1 LVGIAVLI
9 LNFTGPMDNKLDTH
23 IESLI
28 FVAQQ
33 PVRREDIRY
42 NLENALQVKIDP
54 DDIDAGLL
62 RLQEKYWDDNFAI
75 EIVEVAEGFQF
86 VTKGAYHHVVGHYLK
101 QLTKRRLSKVAL
113 ETLAIIAYRQPVS
126 RAEIEQ
132 IRGVNADYAIDK
144 LLEKELIEIVGRSTG
159 PGKPL
164 LYSTSGKFMDYFG
177 LKSMDDLPQL
187 KEFQMPVEEIGEP
200 TPLEE
205 VVPFDFK
212 ENGEGQVSHAD
223 ESE

>member
-1 LVGIAVLI
+1 MVER
-9 LNFTGPMDNKLDTH
+9 LDTH

-33 PVRREDIRY
+33 PVKREDIRY
-42 NLENALQVKIDP
+42 NLENALQVTIDELSV
-54 DDIDAGLL
+54 DEALT

-86 VTKGAYHHVVGHYLK
+86 VTKGAYHHVVGSYLK

-126 RAEIEQ
+126 RAELEQ

-144 LLEKELIEIVGRSTG
+144 LLEKELIEIAGRSTG

-164 LYSTSGKFMDYFG
+164 LYATSGKFMDYFG
-177 LKSMDDLPQL
+177 LRSIEDLPQL
-187 KEFQMPVEEIGEP
+187 KEFQVPIEEIGEP
-200 TPLEE
+200 SALEE
-205 VVPFDFK
+205 VVSFELPHHDH
-212 ENGEGQVSHAD
+212 EGSTQLLPAD

>member
-1 LVGIAVLI
+1 MVER
-9 LNFTGPMDNKLDTH
+9 LDTH

-33 PVRREDIRY
+33 PVKREDIRY
-42 NLENALQVKIDP
+42 NLENALQVTIDEVSV
-54 DDIDAGLL
+54 DEALS

-86 VTKGAYHHVVGHYLK
+86 VTKGAYHHVVGSYLK

-126 RAEIEQ
+126 RAELEQ

-144 LLEKELIEIVGRSTG
+144 LLEKELIEIAGRSTG

-164 LYSTSGKFMDYFG
+164 LYATSGKFMDYFG
-177 LKSMDDLPQL
+177 LRSIEDLPQL
-187 KEFQMPVEEIGEP
+187 KEFQVPVEEIGEP
-200 TPLEE
+200 SSLEE
-205 VVPFDFK
+205 VVSFELPQA
-212 ENGEGQVSHAD
+212 ENEGNGHLPPTD

>member
-1 LVGIAVLI
+1 ME
-9 LNFTGPMDNKLDTH
+9 NRLDTH

-33 PVRREDIRY
+33 PVKREDIRY

-54 DDIDAGLL
+54 ADIDDAIH

-164 LYSTSGKFMDYFG
+164 LYSASPKFMDYFG
-177 LKSMDDLPQL
+177 LKSMEDLPQL
-187 KEFQMPVEEIGEP
+187 KEFQAASEEIGEP
-200 TPLEE
+200 SSLEE
-205 VVPFDFK
+205 VVSYDSHSGH
-212 ENGEGQVSHAD
+212 NGENLLAVSDD

>member
-1 LVGIAVLI
+1 
-9 LNFTGPMDNKLDTH
+9 MENKLDTH

-33 PVRREDIRY
+33 PVKREEIRY
-42 NLENALQVKIDP
+42 NLENALQVKIEPNDLEV
-54 DDIDAGLL
+54 ALH
-62 RLQEKYWDDNFAI
+62 RLVEKYWDDNFAI

-86 VTKGAYHHVVGHYLK
+86 ATKGAYHHIAGHYLK

-113 ETLAIIAYRQPVS
+113 ETLAIVAYRQPVS

-144 LLEKELIEIVGRSTG
+144 LLEKELIEIAGRSPG

-164 LYSTSGKFMDYFG
+164 LYTTSGKFMDYFG
-177 LKSMDDLPQL
+177 LKSMEDMPQL
-187 KEFQMPVEEIGEP
+187 KEFQMASEEIGEP
-200 TPLEE
+200 SSLEE
-205 VVPFDFK
+205 VVSFELPQ
-212 ENGEGQVSHAD
+212 NGENHPPPIHD

>member
-1 LVGIAVLI
+1 MVER
-9 LNFTGPMDNKLDTH
+9 LDTH

-33 PVRREDIRY
+33 PVKREDIKY
-42 NLENALQVKIDP
+42 NLENALQITVDETSV
-54 DDIDAGLL
+54 DEALN

-86 VTKGAYHHVVGHYLK
+86 VTKGAYHHIAGAYLK

-113 ETLAIIAYRQPVS
+113 ETLAIIAYKQPVS
-126 RAEIEQ
+126 RAELEQ

-144 LLEKELIEIVGRSTG
+144 LLEKELIEIAGRSNG

-164 LYSTSGKFMDYFG
+164 LYATSAKFMDYFG
-177 LKSMDDLPQL
+177 LRSIEDLPQL
-187 KEFQMPVEEIGEP
+187 KEFQVPAEEIGEP
-200 TPLEE
+200 SALDE
-205 VVPFDFK
+205 VVSFELPQQ
-212 ENGEGQVSHAD
+212 ENDGHAQLLPTD

>member
-1 LVGIAVLI
+1 MVER
-9 LNFTGPMDNKLDTH
+9 LDTH
-23 IESLI
+23 IETLI

-33 PVRREDIRY
+33 PVKREDIRY
-42 NLENALQVKIDP
+42 NLENALQVKID
-54 DDIDAGLL
+54 DESVDEALS

-86 VTKGAYHHVVGHYLK
+86 VTKGAYHHIAGHYLK

-126 RAEIEQ
+126 RTEIEQ

-144 LLEKELIEIVGRSTG
+144 LLEKELIEIAGRSTG

-177 LKSMDDLPQL
+177 LRSMEDMPQL
-187 KEFQMPVEEIGEP
+187 KEFQVPDEAIGEP
-200 TPLEE
+200 SALEE
-205 VVPFDFK
+205 VVSIEPLYSGNGDSPK
-212 ENGEGQVSHAD
+212 ELHSD

>member
-1 LVGIAVLI
+1 ME
-9 LNFTGPMDNKLDTH
+9 TKLDTY

-33 PVRREDIRY
+33 PVKKEDIKY

-54 DDIDAGLL
+54 DEIDSALV

-75 EIVEVAEGFQF
+75 EIVEVADGFQF
-86 VTKGAYHHVVGHYLK
+86 VTKGAYHHIAGHYLK

-187 KEFQMPVEEIGEP
+187 KEFQMASEEIGEP

-205 VVPFDFK
+205 VVSYDFPS
-212 ENGEGQVSHAD
+212 NGEGLLTSTTD

>member
-1 LVGIAVLI
+1 MVEQ
-9 LNFTGPMDNKLDTH
+9 LDTH

-33 PVRREDIRY
+33 PVKREDIKY
-42 NLENALQVKIDP
+42 NLENALQVTIDETSV
-54 DDIDAGLL
+54 DEALL

-86 VTKGAYHHVVGHYLK
+86 VTKGAYHHIVGSYLK

-126 RAEIEQ
+126 RSEIEQ

-144 LLEKELIEIVGRSTG
+144 LLEKEMIEIAGRSSG

-164 LYSTSGKFMDYFG
+164 LYTTSGKFMDYFG
-177 LKSMDDLPQL
+177 LRSIEDLPQL
-187 KEFQMPVEEIGEP
+187 KEFQAPIDEIGEP
-200 TPLEE
+200 SSLEE
-205 VVPFDFK
+205 VVSFELTHQQNEEPR
-212 ENGEGQVSHAD
+212 QLLAAD

>member
-1 LVGIAVLI
+1 MVER
-9 LNFTGPMDNKLDTH
+9 LDTH

-33 PVRREDIRY
+33 PVKREEIKY
-42 NLENALQVKIDP
+42 NLENALQVTVDEASV
-54 DDIDAGLL
+54 DDALY
-62 RLQEKYWDDNFAI
+62 RLQEKYQDDNFAI

-86 VTKGAYHHVVGHYLK
+86 VTKGAYHHLAGAYLK

-144 LLEKELIEIVGRSTG
+144 LLEKELIEIAGRSEG

-164 LYSTSGKFMDYFG
+164 LYRTSGKFMDYFG
-177 LKSMDDLPQL
+177 LRSIEDLPQL
-187 KEFQMPVEEIGEP
+187 KEFQAQAEEIGEP
-200 TPLEE
+200 SSLEE
-205 VVPFDFK
+205 VVTFELPEQLD
-212 ENGEGQVSHAD
+212 ESHELLPAD

>member
-1 LVGIAVLI
+1 
-9 LNFTGPMDNKLDTH
+9 MENKLDTH
-23 IESLI
+23 IECLI

-54 DDIDAGLL
+54 DELDAGLE
-62 RLQEKYWDDNFAI
+62 RLQEKYQDDNFAI

-86 VTKGAYHHVVGHYLK
+86 VTKGAYHHIAGHYLK

-113 ETLAIIAYRQPVS
+113 GTLAIIAYRQPVS

-144 LLEKELIEIVGRSTG
+144 LLEKELIEIAGRSPG

-177 LKSMDDLPQL
+177 LKSMEDLPQL
-187 KEFQMPVEEIGEP
+187 KEFQMASEEIGEP

-205 VVPFDFK
+205 TVTYHLP
-212 ENGEGQVSHAD
+212 ENGEGHEMTFTD

>member
-1 LVGIAVLI
+1 MVER
-9 LNFTGPMDNKLDTH
+9 LDTH

-33 PVRREDIRY
+33 PVKREDIKY
-42 NLENALQVKIDP
+42 NLENALQVTVDEASV
-54 DDIDAGLL
+54 DEALS

-86 VTKGAYHHVVGHYLK
+86 VTKGAYHHIAGAYLK

-126 RAEIEQ
+126 RAELEQ

-144 LLEKELIEIVGRSTG
+144 LLEKELIEIAGRSNG

-164 LYSTSGKFMDYFG
+164 LYATSAKFMDYFG
-177 LKSMDDLPQL
+177 LRSIEDLPQL
-187 KEFQMPVEEIGEP
+187 KEFQVPAEEIGEP
-200 TPLEE
+200 SALDE
-205 VVPFDFK
+205 VVSFELPQQ
-212 ENGEGQVSHAD
+212 ENEGHAQLLPTD

>member
-1 LVGIAVLI
+1 MVE
-9 LNFTGPMDNKLDTH
+9 KLDTY

-28 FVAQQ
+28 FVAQL

-42 NLENALQVKIDP
+42 NIENALQVKIDP
-54 DDIDAGLL
+54 EDMEASLTRL
-62 RLQEKYWDDNFAI
+62 REKYWDDHFAI

-86 VTKGAYHHVVGHYLK
+86 VTKGAYHHIAGHFLK

-113 ETLAIIAYRQPVS
+113 ETLSIIAYRQPVS

-144 LLEKELIEIVGRSTG
+144 LLEKELIEIAGRSTG

-164 LYSTSGKFMDYFG
+164 LYTTSGKFMDYFG
-177 LKSMDDLPQL
+177 LRSMDDLPQL
-187 KEFQMPVEEIGEP
+187 KEFIVASEEIGEP
-200 TPLEE
+200 PALEE
-205 VVPFDFK
+205 TVTMGQAHQP
-212 ENGEGQVSHAD
+212 NGEPHDLSVVD

>member
-1 LVGIAVLI
+1 MVER
-9 LNFTGPMDNKLDTH
+9 LDTH

-33 PVRREDIRY
+33 PVKREEIKY
-42 NLENALQVKIDP
+42 NLENALQVTVDEASV
-54 DDIDAGLL
+54 DEALF
-62 RLQEKYWDDNFAI
+62 RLQEKYQDDNFAI

-86 VTKGAYHHVVGHYLK
+86 VTKGAYHHLAGAYLK

-144 LLEKELIEIVGRSTG
+144 LLEKELIEIAGRSDG

-164 LYSTSGKFMDYFG
+164 LYRTSGKFMDYFG
-177 LKSMDDLPQL
+177 LRSIEDLPQL
-187 KEFQMPVEEIGEP
+187 KEFQAQAEEIGEP
-200 TPLEE
+200 SPLEE
-205 VVPFDFK
+205 VVTFELPEQLD
-212 ENGEGQVSHAD
+212 ESHELLPAD
-223 ESE
+223 ESEE

>member
-1 LVGIAVLI
+1 MVER
-9 LNFTGPMDNKLDTH
+9 LDTH

-33 PVRREDIRY
+33 PVKREDIRY
-42 NLENALQVKIDP
+42 NLENSLQVKIDE
-54 DDIDAGLL
+54 DSIESALG

-86 VTKGAYHHVVGHYLK
+86 VTKGAYHHIVGQYLK

-113 ETLAIIAYRQPVS
+113 ETLAIVAYRQPVS
-126 RAEIEQ
+126 RSEIEQ

-144 LLEKELIEIVGRSTG
+144 LLEKELIEIAGRSSG

-164 LYSTSGKFMDYFG
+164 LYTTSGKFMDYFG
-177 LKSMDDLPQL
+177 LKSMEDLPQL
-187 KEFQMPVEEIGEP
+187 KEFQVPMDEIGEP
-200 TPLEE
+200 SALEE
-205 VVPFDFK
+205 VVSIGHSHDG
-212 ENGEGQVSHAD
+212 NGEFNPAFPSD

>member
-1 LVGIAVLI
+1 ME
-9 LNFTGPMDNKLDTH
+9 NRLDTH

-42 NLENALQVKIDP
+42 NLENALQVKIDSG
-54 DDIDAGLL
+54 DIDEALQ
-62 RLQEKYWDDNFAI
+62 RLQEKYWDDNFSI

-86 VTKGAYHHVVGHYLK
+86 VTKGAYHHVAGHYLK

-113 ETLAIIAYRQPVS
+113 ETLAIVAYRQPVS
-126 RAEIEQ
+126 RVEIEQ

-144 LLEKELIEIVGRSTG
+144 LLEKELIEIIGRSTG

-164 LYSTSGKFMDYFG
+164 LYSVSPKFMDYFG

-187 KEFQMPVEEIGEP
+187 KEFHVASEEIGEP
-200 TPLEE
+200 SSLEE
-205 VVPFDFK
+205 VVPYNSSSDLH
-212 ENGEGQVSHAD
+212 EGFRPIPSDD

>member
-1 LVGIAVLI
+1 MVER
-9 LNFTGPMDNKLDTH
+9 LDTH

-33 PVRREDIRY
+33 PVKREEIKY
-42 NLENALQVKIDP
+42 NLENALQVTVDEASV
-54 DDIDAGLL
+54 DEALY
-62 RLQEKYWDDNFAI
+62 RLQEKYQDDNFAI

-86 VTKGAYHHVVGHYLK
+86 VTKGAYHHLAGSYLK

-144 LLEKELIEIVGRSTG
+144 LLEKELIEIAGRSEG

-164 LYSTSGKFMDYFG
+164 LYRTSGKFMDYFG
-177 LKSMDDLPQL
+177 LRSIEDLPQL
-187 KEFQMPVEEIGEP
+187 KEFQAQAEEIGEP
-200 TPLEE
+200 SSLEE
-205 VVPFDFK
+205 VVSFELPEQLD
-212 ENGEGQVSHAD
+212 ESPELLPAD

>member
-1 LVGIAVLI
+1 MVER
-9 LNFTGPMDNKLDTH
+9 LDTH

-33 PVRREDIRY
+33 PVKREDIRY
-42 NLENALQVKIDP
+42 NLENALQVTIDELSV
-54 DDIDAGLL
+54 DEALS

-86 VTKGAYHHVVGHYLK
+86 VTKGAYHHVVGSYLK

-126 RAEIEQ
+126 RAELEQ

-144 LLEKELIEIVGRSTG
+144 LLEKELIEIAGRSTG

-164 LYSTSGKFMDYFG
+164 LYATSGKFMDYFG
-177 LKSMDDLPQL
+177 LRSIEDLPQL
-187 KEFQMPVEEIGEP
+187 KEFQVPVEEIGEP
-200 TPLEE
+200 SSLEE
-205 VVPFDFK
+205 VVTFELPQA
-212 ENGEGQVSHAD
+212 ENEGNGHLPPTD

>member
-1 LVGIAVLI
+1 
-9 LNFTGPMDNKLDTH
+9 MDNKLDTH

-54 DDIDAGLL
+54 DDIDNGLL

-101 QLTKRRLSKVAL
+101 QLTKRRLSRVAL

-200 TPLEE
+200 SPLEE
-205 VVPFDFK
+205 VVPFDFR
-212 ENGEGQVSHAD
+212 ENGEGQVSHND

>member
-1 LVGIAVLI
+1 MV
-9 LNFTGPMDNKLDTH
+9 DRLDTH

-33 PVRREDIRY
+33 PVKREDIRY
-42 NLENALQVKIDP
+42 NLENALQVKIEDGSV
-54 DDIDAGLL
+54 DEALT

-86 VTKGAYHHVVGHYLK
+86 VTKGAYHHVVGSYLK
-101 QLTKRRLSKVAL
+101 QLVKRRLSKVAL

-126 RAEIEQ
+126 RAELEQ

-144 LLEKELIEIVGRSTG
+144 LLEKELIEIAGRSSG

-164 LYSTSGKFMDYFG
+164 LYATSGKFMDYFG
-177 LKSMDDLPQL
+177 LRSIEDLPQL
-187 KEFQMPVEEIGEP
+187 KEFQVPIEEIGEP
-200 TPLEE
+200 SALEE
-205 VVPFDFK
+205 VVSFELPQQDH
-212 ENGEGQVSHAD
+212 EGNRQLLPAD

>member
-1 LVGIAVLI
+1 MVER
-9 LNFTGPMDNKLDTH
+9 LDTH

-33 PVRREDIRY
+33 PVKREDIRY
-42 NLENALQVKIDP
+42 NLENALQVTID
-54 DDIDAGLL
+54 DVSVDEALS

-86 VTKGAYHHVVGHYLK
+86 VTKGAFHHVVGSYLK

-126 RAEIEQ
+126 RAELEQ

-144 LLEKELIEIVGRSTG
+144 LLEKELIEIAGRSTG

-164 LYSTSGKFMDYFG
+164 LYATSGKFMDYFG
-177 LKSMDDLPQL
+177 LRSIEDLPQL
-187 KEFQMPVEEIGEP
+187 KEFQVPVEEIGEP
-200 TPLEE
+200 SSLEE
-205 VVPFDFK
+205 VVTFELPQA
-212 ENGEGQVSHAD
+212 ENDGNGHLPPSD

>member
-1 LVGIAVLI
+1 MVER
-9 LNFTGPMDNKLDTH
+9 LDTH
-23 IESLI
+23 IETLI

-33 PVRREDIRY
+33 PVKREDIRY
-42 NLENALQVKIDP
+42 NLENALQVKID
-54 DDIDAGLL
+54 DISVDEALS

-86 VTKGAYHHVVGHYLK
+86 VTKGAYHHIAGHYLK

-126 RAEIEQ
+126 RAELEQ

-144 LLEKELIEIVGRSTG
+144 LLEKELIEIAGRSTG

-164 LYSTSGKFMDYFG
+164 LYATSGKFMDYFG
-177 LKSMDDLPQL
+177 LRSMEDLPQL
-187 KEFQMPVEEIGEP
+187 KEFHASVDAIGEP
-200 TPLEE
+200 SSLEE
-205 VVPFDFK
+205 VVPNEHLHQD
-212 ENGEGQVSHAD
+212 NGDPHKVLAVD

>member
-1 LVGIAVLI
+1 MS
-9 LNFTGPMDNKLDTH
+9 NFAAPMENKLDTH

-54 DDIDAGLL
+54 DDLEAALTRLL
-62 RLQEKYWDDNFAI
+62 EKYWDDNFAI

-86 VTKGAYHHVVGHYLK
+86 VTKGAYHHIAGHYLK

-144 LLEKELIEIVGRSTG
+144 LLEKELIEIAGRSSG

-164 LYSTSGKFMDYFG
+164 LYTTSGKFMDYFG

-187 KEFQMPVEEIGEP
+187 KEFLMPEEEIGEP
-200 TPLEE
+200 ASLEE
-205 VVPFDFK
+205 IVPY
-212 ENGEGQVSHAD
+212 ENPHNGESAEVNVAD
-223 ESE
+223 ESEE

>member
-1 LVGIAVLI
+1 ME
-9 LNFTGPMDNKLDTH
+9 TKLDTY

-33 PVRREDIRY
+33 PVKREDIRY

-54 DDIDAGLL
+54 DDIDAALI
-62 RLQEKYWDDNFAI
+62 RIQEKYWDDNFAI
-75 EIVEVAEGFQF
+75 EVVEVADGFQF
-86 VTKGAYHHVVGHYLK
+86 VTKGAYHHIAGHYLK

-187 KEFQMPVEEIGEP
+187 KEFQMASEEIGEP

-205 VVPFDFK
+205 VVPYDFPT
-212 ENGEGQVSHAD
+212 NGEGVMTSSSD

>member
-1 LVGIAVLI
+1 MVER
-9 LNFTGPMDNKLDTH
+9 LDTH

-33 PVRREDIRY
+33 PVKREDIKY
-42 NLENALQVKIDP
+42 NLENALQITVDETSV
-54 DDIDAGLL
+54 DEALQ
-62 RLQEKYWDDNFAI
+62 RLQEKYWDDSFAI

-86 VTKGAYHHVVGHYLK
+86 VTKGAYHHIAGAYLK

-126 RAEIEQ
+126 RSELEQ

-144 LLEKELIEIVGRSTG
+144 LLEKELIEIAGRSSG

-164 LYSTSGKFMDYFG
+164 LYATSSKFMDYFG
-177 LKSMDDLPQL
+177 LRSIEDLPQL
-187 KEFQMPVEEIGEP
+187 KEFQVPAEEIGEP
-200 TPLEE
+200 SALEE
-205 VVPFDFK
+205 VVSFELPQPKNDRH
-212 ENGEGQVSHAD
+212 GQLLPAD

>member
-1 LVGIAVLI
+1 MVER
-9 LNFTGPMDNKLDTH
+9 LDTH

-33 PVRREDIRY
+33 PVKREDIKY
-42 NLENALQVKIDP
+42 NLENALQVTIDEASV
-54 DDIDAGLL
+54 DDALH

-86 VTKGAYHHVVGHYLK
+86 VTKGAYHHIAGSYLK

-113 ETLAIIAYRQPVS
+113 ETLAIIAYKQPVS
-126 RAEIEQ
+126 RAELEQ
-132 IRGVNADYAIDK
+132 IRGVNSDYAIDK
-144 LLEKELIEIVGRSTG
+144 LLEKEMIEIAGRSSG

-164 LYSTSGKFMDYFG
+164 LYKTSGKFMDYFG
-177 LKSMDDLPQL
+177 LRSIEDLPQL
-187 KEFQMPVEEIGEP
+187 KEFQVPVEEIGEP
-200 TPLEE
+200 SALEE
-205 VVPFDFK
+205 VVSFELPVQ
-212 ENGEGQVSHAD
+212 ENDGHAQLLPAD

>member
-1 LVGIAVLI
+1 ME
-9 LNFTGPMDNKLDTH
+9 NRLDTH

-33 PVRREDIRY
+33 PVKREDIRY
-42 NLENALQVKIDP
+42 NLENALQVKIDSGE
-54 DDIDAGLL
+54 IDEALE
-62 RLQEKYWDDNFAI
+62 RLQQKYWDDNFAI

-86 VTKGAYHHVVGHYLK
+86 VTKGAYHHIAGHYLK

-144 LLEKELIEIVGRSTG
+144 LLEKELIEIVGRSSG

-164 LYSTSGKFMDYFG
+164 LYAASPKFMDYFG
-177 LKSMDDLPQL
+177 LKSMEDLPQL
-187 KEFQMPVEEIGEP
+187 KEFQVVGEEIGEP
-200 TPLEE
+200 SSLEE
-205 VVPFDFK
+205 VVSYDSPPTQ
-212 ENGEGQVSHAD
+212 NGEDQLLSD

>member
-1 LVGIAVLI
+1 ME
-9 LNFTGPMDNKLDTH
+9 NTLDTH
-23 IESLI
+23 IECLI

-33 PVRREDIRY
+33 PVKREDIRY

-54 DDIDAGLL
+54 DDIDAGLV
-62 RLQEKYWDDNFAI
+62 RLQERYLDDQFAI

-86 VTKGAYHHVVGHYLK
+86 VTKGAYHHIAGHYLK

-144 LLEKELIEIVGRSTG
+144 LLEKELIEIVGRSPG

-177 LKSMDDLPQL
+177 LKSMDDMPQL
-187 KEFQMPVEEIGEP
+187 KEFQLPVEEIGEP

-205 VVPFDFK
+205 VVPYEYP
-212 ENGEGQVSHAD
+212 ENGEPRHATDND
-223 ESE
+223 ESEE

>member
-1 LVGIAVLI
+1 ME
-9 LNFTGPMDNKLDTH
+9 NRLDTH
-23 IESLI
+23 IECLI

-33 PVRREDIRY
+33 PVKREDIKY

-54 DDIDAGLL
+54 QDIEDALS
-62 RLQEKYWDDNFAI
+62 RLVEKYWDDNFAI

-86 VTKGAYHHVVGHYLK
+86 VTKGAYHHVAGHYLK

-164 LYSTSGKFMDYFG
+164 LYSASPKFMDYFG

-187 KEFQMPVEEIGEP
+187 KEFQAAAEEIGEP
-200 TPLEE
+200 SSLEE
-205 VVPFDFK
+205 VVSYDSLGGQ
-212 ENGEGQVSHAD
+212 NGENFLASSSD

>member
-1 LVGIAVLI
+1 MVER
-9 LNFTGPMDNKLDTH
+9 LDTH

-33 PVRREDIRY
+33 PVKREDIKY
-42 NLENALQVKIDP
+42 NLENALQVTIDQE
-54 DDIDAGLL
+54 DIDGALH

-75 EIVEVAEGFQF
+75 EIVEVADGFQF
-86 VTKGAYHHVVGHYLK
+86 VTKGAYHHVAGAYLK

-144 LLEKELIEIVGRSTG
+144 LLEKELIEIAGRSSG

-164 LYSTSGKFMDYFG
+164 QYATSGKFMDYFG
-177 LKSMDDLPQL
+177 LRSIDDLPQL
-187 KEFQMPVEEIGEP
+187 KEFQVPGEAIGEP
-200 TPLEE
+200 SSLEE
-205 VVPFDFK
+205 VVSFELPESD
-212 ENGEGQVSHAD
+212 HDHTLPYPTD

>member
-1 LVGIAVLI
+1 MVER
-9 LNFTGPMDNKLDTH
+9 LDTH

-33 PVRREDIRY
+33 PVKREDIRY
-42 NLENALQVKIDP
+42 NLENALQVTIDEVSV
-54 DDIDAGLL
+54 DEALS

-86 VTKGAYHHVVGHYLK
+86 VTKGAYHHVVGSYLK

-126 RAEIEQ
+126 RAELEQ

-144 LLEKELIEIVGRSTG
+144 LLEKELIEIAGRSTG

-164 LYSTSGKFMDYFG
+164 LYATSGKFMDYFG
-177 LKSMDDLPQL
+177 LRSIEDLPQL
-187 KEFQMPVEEIGEP
+187 KEFQVPVEEIGEP
-200 TPLEE
+200 SSLEE
-205 VVPFDFK
+205 VVTFELPQA
-212 ENGEGQVSHAD
+212 ENEGNGHLPPTD

>member
-1 LVGIAVLI
+1 
-9 LNFTGPMDNKLDTH
+9 MENKLDTH

-33 PVRREDIRY
+33 PVRREDIKY
-42 NLENALQVKIDP
+42 NLENALQVAIDP
-54 DDIDAGLL
+54 EEIDAGLE
-62 RLQEKYWDDNFAI
+62 RLLDKYKDDNFAI

-86 VTKGAYHHVVGHYLK
+86 VTKGAYHHIAGSYLK
-101 QLTKRRLSKVAL
+101 QLTKKRLSKVAL

-144 LLEKELIEIVGRSTG
+144 LLEKELIEIAGRSTG

-177 LKSMDDLPQL
+177 LRSIDDLPQL
-187 KEFQMPVEEIGEP
+187 KEFQMASEEIGEP
-200 TPLEE
+200 VALEE
-205 VVPFDFK
+205 MVTYDIP
-212 ENGEGQVSHAD
+212 ENGNPNPDVMND
-223 ESE
+223 DSEE

>member
-1 LVGIAVLI
+1 ME
-9 LNFTGPMDNKLDTH
+9 NTLDTH
-23 IESLI
+23 IECLI

-33 PVRREDIRY
+33 PVKREDIRY

-54 DDIDAGLL
+54 EDIDAGLA
-62 RLQEKYWDDNFAI
+62 RLQERYLDVQFAL

-86 VTKGAYHHVVGHYLK
+86 VTKGAYHHIAGHYLK

-144 LLEKELIEIVGRSTG
+144 LLEKELIEIVGRSPG

-187 KEFQMPVEEIGEP
+187 KEFQLPVEEIGEP
-200 TPLEE
+200 SSLEE
-205 VVPFDFK
+205 VVPYEYP
-212 ENGEGQVSHAD
+212 ENGEPRQTNDFD
-223 ESE
+223 ESEE